1 LTYTKLQNTF
11 NQNIIICLRY
21 FEVHLFT
28 HFTWRLIL
36 NDMTS
41 KENWWRGTPFED
53 SFDASC
59 GLEEEIVSYLDFTC
73 KIINTL

>member
-1 LTYTKLQNTF
+1 
-11 NQNIIICLRY
+11 
-21 FEVHLFT
+21 
-28 HFTWRLIL
+28 
-36 NDMTS
+36 MTS